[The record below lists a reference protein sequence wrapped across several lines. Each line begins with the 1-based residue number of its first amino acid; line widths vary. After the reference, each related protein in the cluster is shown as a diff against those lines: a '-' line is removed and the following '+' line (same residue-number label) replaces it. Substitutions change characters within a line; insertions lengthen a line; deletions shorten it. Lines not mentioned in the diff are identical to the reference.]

1 MKNKLLSNVLGLML
15 IVVISVAGVAVVRLG
30 SMPAETRHAP
40 AGPDAGAIGGIY
52 SGEAVLK
59 FTLGGVYSDT
69 LSTPVPPPV
78 GTPAPANLG
87 QVGLSL
93 FLSQNG
99 NAVNGYID
107 LEKTLIF
114 SIEHT
119 IQATPVGLVVLPG
132 QPTPAPSTVKT
143 GPHVQG
149 TFDGTTLN
157 VQSEKVSLVISGR
170 PVQRQF
176 RITGSLN
183 PGNANEL
190 IGEYRETLWGYNPKP
205 VTMLG
210 TFVMR
215 RPAQTNTFD
224 NGGAVILANADIATT
239 MRGKAVTINVLDN
252 DAGPSGDTLSIASVS
267 LPQNGTASISGAG
280 IIYTPNSTFSGVDTF
295 SYVLSNGKGDSAT
308 GSVNVRVIEPIWLPA
323 LER

>member
-1 MKNKLLSNVLGLML
+1 MSSETGTKSAKP
-15 IVVISVAGVAVVRLG
+15 AV
-30 SMPAETRHAP
+30 
-40 AGPDAGAIGGIY
+40 DAIGGIY

-114 SIEHT
+114 SVEHT
-119 IQATPVGLVVLPG
+119 IQATPVGLVVQPG
-132 QPTPAPSTVKT
+132 QPVPAPVTVKT
-143 GPHVQG
+143 GPNVQG

-157 VQSEKVSLVISGR
+157 VQSEKVNLVISGR
-170 PVQRQF
+170 PVRRQF

-190 IGEYRETLWGYNPKP
+190 IGEYRETLWGYSPKP

-215 RPAQTNTFD
+215 RPLQTNTFAS
-224 NGGAVILANADIATT
+224 GAGTLLANADAVTT
-239 MRGKAVTINVLDN
+239 ARGKVVTINVLVN
-252 DAGPSGDTLSIASVS
+252 DAGPSGDTLTITSVS
-267 LPQNGTASISGAG
+267 LPQNGTASISGTG
-280 IIYTPNSTFSGVDTF
+280 IIYTPNATFSGVDTF

-308 GSVNVRVIEPIWLPA
+308 GSVSVRVIGPILLPVIK
-323 LER
+323 R